1 VITRRKLLAQTGRAA
16 ALWPLSP
23 MHTSDAATQKPAASA
38 AVGFRPLRFP
48 RDHGAH
54 PNHRIEW
61 WYLTA
66 WLDPN
71 TGLQATIFRTS
82 LGKARPSHW
91 GSNQWLI
98 GHAALIRR
106 DWPKLIHEQTA
117 WRCVESVAEFSTA
130 DLELKLPGWRM
141 QRASD
146 DRIAIDLS
154 QGRLAMQLQCH
165 PIAAPELQ
173 GQRGYSQKGPEASQF
188 SHYYSRTQLRIDAQV
203 EVDGK
208 PLAIEKASPFAVAW
222 FDHEWS
228 DSLLAS
234 QAAGWD
240 WFGLNLLDGS
250 SWMAFRIRN
259 RQAGDL
265 WHSESG
271 LLLETLQSWRSP
283 SSGARYPVVLRVQSK
298 RGSLILRA
306 LVPDQEI
313 DARAS
318 TGNRYW
324 EGAVTAHSEQGELIG
339 RGYLELTGY
348 DKPMRL

>member
-1 VITRRKLLAQTGRAA
+1 
-16 ALWPLSP
+16 
-23 MHTSDAATQKPAASA
+23 
-38 AVGFRPLRFP
+38 
-48 RDHGAH
+48 
-54 PNHRIEW
+54 
-61 WYLTA
+61 
-66 WLDPN
+66 
-71 TGLQATIFRTS
+71 
-82 LGKARPSHW
+82 
-91 GSNQWLI
+91 
-98 GHAALIRR
+98 
-106 DWPKLIHEQTA
+106 
-117 WRCVESVAEFSTA
+117 
-130 DLELKLPGWRM
+130 
-141 QRASD
+141 
-146 DRIAIDLS
+146 
-154 QGRLAMQLQCH
+154 
-165 PIAAPELQ
+165 
-173 GQRGYSQKGPEASQF
+173 
-188 SHYYSRTQLRIDAQV
+188 
-203 EVDGK
+203 
-208 PLAIEKASPFAVAW
+208 
-222 FDHEWS
+222 
-228 DSLLAS
+228 
-234 QAAGWD
+234 